1 MAKQKEKKIAVR
13 DTIIKRGRRE
23 GWVPILS

>member
-1 MAKQKEKKIAVR
+1 MAKQKGKKIAVR
-13 DTIIKRGRRE
+13 DTIIKRGRWE